1 MSNAGYYI
9 AGIVFIGI
17 GIAVSIA
24 LHEFGHMFPAKK
36 FGVKVPRFMVGFGP
50 TLFSRKR
57 GETEYGIKL
66 IPLGGYVTLT
76 GMAPGVEEF
85 ESRPTPKNKLAAW
98 YLRYVERYRGPA
110 DLEPHEAHRAFY
122 RLSTIKKLTVMA
134 GGPFANL
141 VLGVVFAAI
150 VFFGIGVVTPNNQVS
165 AVVACISAD
174 GKVADQAPANC
185 SGLVETTAQKL
196 GLKAGDR
203 VLSIDGVKVA
213 NPTEVR
219 AALVGLAG
227 QSVPIAV
234 ERSGKT
240 LQLNATIETAQ
251 IYNSDS
257 KSYQTRPF
265 LGVSFGYERKPA
277 NFAAL
282 GEFTG
287 TTIGSTFG
295 MIAQLP
301 AQALHALG
309 AIDGSEQRSSNGAVS
324 VVGVAKVAGDMAAEN
339 GDDWAGTISMWLLTL
354 SSLNFALFAFNMI
367 PVLPLDGGHIAA
379 ALYGQVKKFWFKL
392 RGRGQPRPVDLALLG
407 PFTMVG
413 WIALTLMGLLFVV
426 ADIVAPISL

>member
-57 GETEYGIKL
+57 GETEYGLKL

-122 RLSTIKKLTVMA
+122 RLSTIKKLVIMA

-141 VLGVVFAAI
+141 VLGIVFAAI
-150 VFFGIGVVTPNNQVS
+150 VFFGIGVVTPTNHVS
-165 AVVACISAD
+165 SVVACISAD
-174 GKVADQAPANC
+174 GKIADQAPASCN
-185 SGLVETTAQKL
+185 GLVETTAQKL

-219 AALVGLAG
+219 AALVGLAD
-227 QSVPIAV
+227 QTVPIAV
-234 ERSGKT
+234 ERAGKT
-240 LQLNATIETAQ
+240 LQLSATIATAQ
-251 IYNSDS
+251 IYNSETS
-257 KSYQTRPF
+257 SYQTRPF

-277 NFAAL
+277 DFAAL

-287 TTIGSTFG
+287 TTISST
-295 MIAQLP
+295 
-301 AQALHALG
+301 
-309 AIDGSEQRSSNGAVS
+309 
-324 VVGVAKVAGDMAAEN
+324 
-339 GDDWAGTISMWLLTL
+339 
-354 SSLNFALFAFNMI
+354 
-367 PVLPLDGGHIAA
+367 
-379 ALYGQVKKFWFKL
+379 
-392 RGRGQPRPVDLALLG
+392 
-407 PFTMVG
+407 
-413 WIALTLMGLLFVV
+413 
-426 ADIVAPISL
+426 